1 MPEGPSR
8 TSSPPATDDAHAV
21 PDEVKRRFVQVGH
34 TFYFPD
40 GARAFSDRGRK
51 LTTPSENTEVI
62 RSLVTI
68 AQARG
73 WTDITLTGTERFRKE
88 AWHVARLAGLDVR
101 GYKPSDFEQE
111 HLVRS
116 LARHAASHVG
126 DPAGT
131 RAAPSDQ
138 ARSLGETLFGA
149 NAPPSRSP
157 DRPRERRGGLI
168 VGRLVD
174 HGRATYRHDPQ
185 EPMSY
190 FVKLETDRGERLL
203 WGVDFE
209 RALRE
214 SLTKPQV
221 GDEVGVRA
229 VRQDAVT
236 VKAFERDAEGRVLS
250 EKNLNTLRNRWI
262 IEKRGFFEAR
272 AAAARVLRD
281 PQVEPRRAREQHPE
295 LAGSYLQLRGAEEV
309 ATRRIRDPEDQRKF
323 VALVRNALA
332 DQVARGEPLPP
343 VRLRE
348 PQPKSPEARTPSRE
362 RVSTRSAPSLD
373 REQVQVR
380 G

>member
-1 MPEGPSR
+1 
-8 TSSPPATDDAHAV
+8 V
-21 PDEVKRRFVQVGH
+21 PDEVRRRFVQVGH

-62 RSLVTI
+62 RSLITI

-73 WTDITLTGTERFRKE
+73 WTDITLSGTERFRKE
-88 AWHVARLAGLDVR
+88 AWYVARLAGLDVR
-101 GYKPSDFEQE
+101 GYKPGEFEQE

-116 LARHAASHVG
+116 LARHAASRDVDSPG
-126 DPAGT
+126 A
-131 RAAPSDQ
+131 RAAPSDHPP
-138 ARSLGETLFGA
+138 SVGETIFGA
-149 NAPPSRSP
+149 NPPTSRSP
-157 DRPRERRGGLI
+157 DRPRERRDGLI
-168 VGRLVD
+168 VGRLAD

-221 GDEVGVRA
+221 GDEVGLRA

-236 VKAFERDAEGRVLS
+236 VKAFERDPEGRVLA

-281 PQVEPRRAREQHPE
+281 PQVEPRQAREQHPE
-295 LAGSYLQLRGAEEV
+295 LAGSYLQLRGAEEI
-309 ATRRIRDPEDQRKF
+309 AARRIRDPEDQRRF

-348 PQPKSPEARTPSRE
+348 PASESRKSRTTLSE
-362 RVSTRSAPSLD
+362 RDSKRSAPSPHRD
-373 REQVQVR
+373 QVQVR